1 MSSSTQME
9 TLSPGSTTAGYVG
22 LMVRPGNKT
31 RMFAAAVAVAAVA
44 GGALDGGI
52 AAGLARGES
61 RQPSAV
67 TARILV
73 VRDAAKMHLLN
84 ANGNTLTEE
93 GRATGTLVGTAHATL
108 SFNGSTTTSSFTFHL
123 GGGSISGH
131 GSAKLH
137 SGNGRY
143 ESFGGTATIVG
154 GTGRYAHI
162 SGKGGFYGVLDRNNS
177 NAEVQVIGNLHM

>member
-1 MSSSTQME
+1 ME
-9 TLSPGSTTAGYVG
+9 TLPTGPTTGGYVG
-22 LMVRPGNKT
+22 LMVRT
-31 RMFAAAVAVAAVA
+31 RPTGRTIRRSAPAIVLAALV
-44 GGALDGGI
+44 GGAGDGGV

-61 RQPSAV
+61 RQSSAV
-67 TARILV
+67 AARILV

-93 GRATGTLVGTAHATL
+93 GRATGTLVGTARATL

-123 GGGSISGH
+123 SGGSISGR
-131 GSAKLH
+131 GRAKLH

-143 ESFGGTATIVG
+143 ESFGGSATITG

-162 SGKGGFYGVLDRNNS
+162 SGKGGFFGVLDRSNS